1 MPELPEVETTRR
13 GILAHAQGRVI
24 TAVTV
29 RNRQLRWP
37 VPARLRAYL
46 SNARI
51 VSIER
56 RGKYLIFDTGQGFM
70 LVHLGMSGSLRID
83 EAGRAPKKHD
93 HVEWTLDNGSLL
105 RLHDPRRFGSVHWIK
120 RSPEQHPLLRNL
132 GPEPL
137 AAEFDGAYLHRAS
150 RRHTC
155 AVKHF
160 IMNSKIV
167 VGVGNIYANEAL
179 FLAGITPG
187 RAANRVTA
195 AQFEQLA
202 AAIKTVLQDAIRKGG
217 TTLRDFV
224 NAEGNPGYFRLQL
237 QVYARA
243 GQACGRCGH
252 SIRHKIMGQRSSYY
266 CGHCQR

>member
-13 GILAHAQGRVI
+13 GILAHARDRVI

-29 RNRQLRWP
+29 RNANLRWP
-37 VPARLRAYL
+37 VPARLHARL

-51 VSIER
+51 LDIRR
-56 RGKYLIFDTGQGFM
+56 RGKYLIFETGGGFM

-83 EAGRAPKKHD
+83 EAGRPPKKHD
-93 HVEWTLDNGSLL
+93 HVEWALDDGSLL

-120 RSPEQHPLLRNL
+120 EAPARHPLLREL

-137 AAEFDGAYLHRAS
+137 EAEFDGAYLYRRS
-150 RRHTC
+150 RRYRC

-160 IMNSKIV
+160 IMNSKVV

-179 FLAGITPG
+179 FLAGIAPG
-187 RAANRVTA
+187 RAANRASA
-195 AQFEQLA
+195 AQYEKLA
-202 AAIKTVLQDAIRKGG
+202 EAIKEVLQDAIRQGG

-224 NAEGNPGYFRLQL
+224 NPEGNPGYFRLQL
-237 QVYARA
+237 RVYERA
-243 GQACGRCGH
+243 GRPCTGCGGI
-252 SIRHKIMGQRSSYY
+252 IRHRVMGQRSSYY
-266 CGHCQR
+266 CTNCQK

>member
-13 GILAHAQGRVI
+13 GILAHARNRLI

-29 RNRQLRWP
+29 RNRHLRWP
-37 VPARLRAYL
+37 VPAKL
-46 SNARI
+46 SDKLNNTRI

-56 RGKYLIFDTGQGFM
+56 RGKYLIFETGRGFM

-83 EAGRAPKKHD
+83 AAGRAPKKHD
-93 HVEWTLDNGSLL
+93 HVEWALDDGSLL

-120 RSPEQHPLLRNL
+120 ESPGQHPLLRDL

-137 AAEFDGAYLHRAS
+137 AAEFDGAYLHCVS
-150 RRHTC
+150 RRRSC

-160 IMNSKIV
+160 IMDSKVV

-179 FLAGITPG
+179 FLAGIAPG
-187 RAANRVTA
+187 RAANRISA
-195 AQFEQLA
+195 AQFGKLA
-202 AAIKTVLQDAIRKGG
+202 TTIKTVLEDAIRVGG

-224 NAEGNPGYFRLQL
+224 NPQGNPGYFRLQL
-237 QVYARA
+237 RVYERA
-243 GQACGRCGH
+243 GEACGRCGKT
-252 SIRHKIMGQRSSYY
+252 IKHKVMGQRSSYY
-266 CGHCQR
+266 CPHCQK

>member
-29 RNRQLRWP
+29 RNRRLRWP
-37 VPARLRAYL
+37 VPAGLNAKL

-51 VSIER
+51 VAIER
-56 RGKYLIFDTGQGFM
+56 RGKYLIFEIGRGFM
-70 LVHLGMSGSLRID
+70 LLHLGMSGSLRID
-83 EAGRAPKKHD
+83 QAGRAPKKHD
-93 HVEWTLDNGSLL
+93 HVEWILDNGSLL
-105 RLHDPRRFGSVHWIK
+105 RLHDPRRFGSIHWIK
-120 RSPEQHPLLRNL
+120 ESPAEHPLLRNL

-137 AAEFDGAYLHRAS
+137 SAEFNGAYLHRLS
-150 RRHTC
+150 RRHRC

-179 FLAGITPG
+179 YLAGIAPG
-187 RAANRVTA
+187 RASNRVSA

-202 AAIKTVLQDAIRKGG
+202 GAIKNVLENAIRVGG

-224 NAEGNPGYFRLQL
+224 NPEGNPGYFRLQL
-237 QVYARA
+237 RAYERA
-243 GQACGRCGH
+243 GEPCGRCGH
-252 SIRHKIMGQRSSYY
+252 LIRHKVMGQRSSYY
-266 CGHCQR
+266 CPQCQK

>member
-13 GILAHAQGRVI
+13 GILAHARNRVI
-24 TAVTV
+24 TGVTV
-29 RNRQLRWP
+29 RNKNLRWP
-37 VPARLRAYL
+37 VPARLQAAL

-51 VSIER
+51 LDIRR
-56 RGKYLIFDTGQGFM
+56 RGKYLIFETGGGFM

-83 EAGRAPKKHD
+83 QAGAAPKKHD
-93 HVEWTLDNGSLL
+93 HVEWALDDGSLL

-120 RSPEQHPLLRNL
+120 DTPAQHPLLREL

-137 AAEFDGAYLHRAS
+137 EAEFDGGYLHRQS
-150 RRHTC
+150 RRYRC

-160 IMNSKIV
+160 IMNSRVV

-179 FLAGITPG
+179 FLAGVAPG
-187 RAANRVTA
+187 RAANRVSA
-195 AQFEQLA
+195 PQYEKLA
-202 AAIKTVLQDAIRKGG
+202 AAIKTVLQDAIRQGG

-237 QVYARA
+237 RVYEKA
-243 GQACGRCGH
+243 GSPCSRCGRL
-252 SIRHKIMGQRSSYY
+252 IRHRSMGQRSSYY
-266 CGHCQR
+266 CAHCQK

>member
-13 GILAHAQGRVI
+13 GILAHTQNRLI

-29 RNRQLRWP
+29 RNRHLRWP
-37 VPARLRAYL
+37 VPARLHANL
-46 SNARI
+46 CNTRI
-51 VSIER
+51 LAIQR
-56 RGKYLIFDTGQGFM
+56 RGKYLIFETGGGFM

-83 EAGRAPKKHD
+83 AAGRAPKKHD

-120 RSPEQHPLLRNL
+120 DSPGDHPLLRDL

-137 AAEFDGAYLHRAS
+137 AAEFDGDYLHRIS
-150 RRHTC
+150 RHRKC

-179 FLAGITPG
+179 FLAGIAPG
-187 RAANRVTA
+187 RAANRVSA
-195 AQFEQLA
+195 AQFGQLA
-202 AAIKTVLQDAIRKGG
+202 AAIKAVLEDAIHKGG

-237 QVYARA
+237 RVYDKA
-243 GQACGRCGH
+243 GHPCGRCGH
-252 SIRHKIMGQRSSYY
+252 VIRHKVMGQRSSYY
-266 CGHCQR
+266 CAQCQR